1 MAELNVSAF
10 VPTHTAPPVLRSDDV
25 QVRWVMPE
33 IYYDLPIH
41 EADDDEA
48 IRLLEELVD
57 KALPGA
63 GEDEKTQFGVVC
75 ALGFDDLLAAGAEY
89 AAIGV
94 TAVDETPCTAT
105 VFAALVDSPE
115 VDGGVPGAV
124 REISSSLRRLDAGE
138 VSRIEL
144 PCGPAVSYIGARESQ
159 FTGEL
164 TESGEGFTFPTSFIR
179 VYVPFP
185 NGTTMIMEMSTPT
198 AAGWDTFST
207 MFGNTVSSIRLFNAD
222 GSPLITSGATGKTGA
237 TGA

>member
-1 MAELNVSAF
+1 MAEPNVPVF
-10 VPTHTAPPVLRSDDV
+10 IPTHTAPPVLHSDDV

-33 IYYDLPIH
+33 FYCDLPIN

-48 IRLLEELVD
+48 VRLLEELVD

-63 GEDEKTQFGVVC
+63 GEGDKTRFGVVC

-105 VFAALVDSPE
+105 VFASLVDSPE
-115 VDGGVPGAV
+115 IEGGVPGVV

-144 PCGPAVSYIGARESQ
+144 PCGPAVSYIGAREPR

-164 TESGEGFTFPTSFIR
+164 TESGESFTFPTSFIR
-179 VYVPFP
+179 VYVPLP
-185 NGTTMIMEMSTPT
+185 NGTTLVMEMATPT
-198 AAGWDTFST
+198 AIGWDTFST

-222 GSPLITSGATGKTGA
+222 GSPLITFGTAGA
-237 TGA
+237 